1 MSVVDSAAMRL
12 FLKPGMT
19 LMRGLRFRSKIVLM
33 AIVLIAPLSWLT
45 GQALLASHE
54 SLEST
59 RLEARGNPLL
69 RLSLDVIAQIQ
80 KHRGLV
86 HRQLAGDATVEG
98 ELAKTRS
105 DLKASEGALQ
115 AALLERPEFELGTL
129 WQPVRQVIDQMV
141 QGEVPDNAA
150 QSFQL
155 HTEQIE
161 AMRGLITRVAE
172 VSGLL
177 LDPEGPPFHLM
188 HFSVEPLVAWTESL
202 GQLRGR
208 GAALLR
214 QGEAS
219 VDDHAEIVAQVRVLN
234 HVVSSAEDIV
244 AALQRAGEPAPQG
257 FEAALASTRDFV
269 HLAETTFAAGPLT
282 GSAAAYFDAGTGA
295 ITQALG
301 TGQSAIQR
309 LQTLLDERAEHLQ
322 ALWLLQLAV
331 GIGTV
336 LGVAY
341 LTAVFFR
348 TSFGA
353 IGALQRSVNQ
363 LAAGD
368 FALQVRLRGTDEL
381 SVVSQSLD
389 AMTARLSE
397 MVADVRSNSSMVAQA
412 GLSLSADT
420 KALSERTEAQASSLE
435 QTTTSVEEL
444 STAVRKNAQGA
455 EAASGMAARVQSI
468 AEQGG
473 SAIQSAVT
481 AMQDIQS
488 SSSRVQEIVGVIEGL
503 SFQTNILALNAAV
516 EAARAG
522 EQGRGFA
529 VVASEVRSLAQRSA
543 ESAREIKS
551 LIAASSQHVSSGVT
565 QIDGASQ
572 TFAEI
577 VQGIRD
583 VATRVHEIKT
593 STAEQSS
600 GLDQIAQAVRHIDD
614 ITQRNAQMVES
625 AFKSSSQL
633 SGRADMLS
641 KAVSNF
647 KLRQG
652 SADEAFALVHK
663 ALEMYR
669 RAGPA
674 ALAQIT
680 EAANGLSDR
689 DMYVFAFDR
698 QGTYRAFA
706 GKPEKI
712 GTSVRDVQGVNGD
725 KLVKDAFEQAA
736 HGGGWVDYDFANPQT
751 GQLGLKTSYVEPV
764 TPDLVV
770 GCGVYKARGT
780 SEAPAPRGSLA
791 TRSPESRRALP
802 ASTPSLAPA

>member
-1 MSVVDSAAMRL
+1 MSVIDSAAMRL
-12 FLKPGMT
+12 FLKPGMA

-33 AIVLIAPLSWLT
+33 AIVLLAPLSWLT
-45 GQALLASHE
+45 GQALLSSHE
-54 SLEST
+54 LLEST
-59 RLEARGNPLL
+59 RLEARGSPLL
-69 RLSLDVIAQIQ
+69 HLSVDVVAQIQ

-86 HRQLAGDATVEG
+86 NRQLAGDTGVTG

-105 DLKASEGALQ
+105 DLKAAEEALQ
-115 AALLERPEFELGTL
+115 SALLERPEFELGAL
-129 WQPVRQVIDQMV
+129 WQPVRQVIDRLV
-141 QGEVPDNAA
+141 QGEVPGNAA
-150 QSFQL
+150 QSFRL

-161 AMRGLITRVAE
+161 AMRGLITRAAE

-214 QGEAS
+214 KGEAS
-219 VDDHAEIVAQVRVLN
+219 ADDHAEILAQVRVLN
-234 HVVSSAEDIV
+234 EVIASAEEII
-244 AALQRAGEPAPQG
+244 AALKRTGEPAPEG
-257 FEAALASTRDFV
+257 FDAALAATRDYA
-269 HLAETTFAAGPLT
+269 HLAESSLAAGPLN
-282 GSAAAYFDAGTGA
+282 GSAAAYFDAGTAA

-301 TGQSAIQR
+301 TGQSAIHR
-309 LQTLLDERAEHLQ
+309 LQTLLDERAQRLQ
-322 ALWLLQLAV
+322 ALWLIQLAV
-331 GIGTV
+331 SIGTV

-353 IGALQRSVNQ
+353 IGALQRSVNL

-368 FALQVRLRGTDEL
+368 FARQVRLRGTDEL
-381 SVVSQSLD
+381 SVVGQSLD
-389 AMTARLSE
+389 AMTGRLSE

-412 GLSLSADT
+412 GLSLAADT

-435 QTTTSVEEL
+435 QTTASVEDL

-455 EAASGMAARVQSI
+455 EAASGMAARVQAI

-481 AMQDIQS
+481 AMQDIQT

-600 GLDQIAQAVRHIDD
+600 GLDQIAQAVRHIDE

-633 SGRADMLS
+633 SGRAELLS
-641 KAVSNF
+641 AAVSNF

-652 SADEAFALVHK
+652 SADEAFALVRK
-663 ALEMYR
+663 AVEMYR
-669 RAGPA
+669 RSGPA

-680 EAANGLSDR
+680 EATSGLSDR

-698 QGTYRAFA
+698 QGIYRAFA
-706 GKPEKI
+706 GKTEKI
-712 GTSVRDVQGVNGD
+712 GTSVRAVPGVNGD

-736 HGGGWVDYDFANPQT
+736 QGGGWVDYDFANPQT
-751 GQLGLKTSYVEPV
+751 GKLGLKTSYVEPV
-764 TPDLVV
+764 SPDLVI
-770 GCGVYKARGT
+770 GCGVYKARGKSDEPT
-780 SEAPAPRGSLA
+780 VHGMAGMS
-791 TRSPESRRALP
+791 RSDARRTP
-802 ASTPSLAPA
+802 STQAPSLAPA

>member
-1 MSVVDSAAMRL
+1 MNLLDTAPMRVL
-12 FLKPGMT
+12 LKPGMT
-19 LMRGLRFRSKIVLM
+19 LMRRLRFPSKIMLL
-33 AIVLIAPLSWLT
+33 AIVLLAPLSWLT
-45 GQALLASHE
+45 GEALLASHD
-54 SLEST
+54 SLQAT

-69 RLSLDVIAQIQ
+69 RLSLDVVAQTQ

-86 HRQLAGDATVEG
+86 NRRLAGDASVDG
-98 ELAKTRS
+98 ELTKTRS
-105 DLKASEGALQ
+105 DLKAAVGTLQ
-115 AALLERPEFELGTL
+115 LALLERPEFDLGML
-129 WQPVRQVIDQMV
+129 WQPVHLVLDRLA
-141 QGEVPDNAA
+141 QGDVPDNAA
-150 QSFQL
+150 QSFRL

-161 AMRGLITRVAE
+161 AMRRLISRAAE

-188 HFSVEPLVAWTESL
+188 HFTVEPLVVWTESL

-214 QGEAS
+214 KGEAG
-219 VDDHAEIVAQVRVLN
+219 VEDRAEIVAQVRILN
-234 HVVSSAEDIV
+234 QTLSSAEEIV
-244 AALQRAGEPAPQG
+244 AALQRAGEPAPEG
-257 FEAALASTRDFV
+257 FAAALASTRDYV
-269 HLAETTFAAGPLT
+269 RLAEATFAAVPLNAN
-282 GSAAAYFDAGTGA
+282 AAGYFDAGTAA
-295 ITQALG
+295 IAQALG
-301 TGQSAIQR
+301 AGHAATQRLQSLLDDRAQR
-309 LQTLLDERAEHLQ
+309 LQTL
-322 ALWLLQLAV
+322 WLIQLAV

-336 LGVAY
+336 FGAAY
-341 LTAVFFR
+341 LTTVFFR

-353 IGALQRSVNQ
+353 IGALQRSVNL

-368 FALQVRLRGTDEL
+368 FAFQVRLRGTDEL
-381 SVVSQSLD
+381 SVVGNSLD
-389 AMTARLSE
+389 KMTGRLSE

-412 GLSLSADT
+412 GFSLAADT

-435 QTTTSVEEL
+435 QTSASVEEL
-444 STAVRKNAQGA
+444 SGAVRKSAQGA
-455 EAASGMAARVQSI
+455 EAASGMAARVQAI

-481 AMQDIQS
+481 AMQDIQT

-551 LIAASSQHVSSGVT
+551 LIAASSQHVSTGVA
-565 QIDGASQ
+565 QIGGASH

-583 VATRVHEIKT
+583 VASSVREIKT

-600 GLDQIAQAVRHIDD
+600 GLDQIAQAVRHIDE

-633 SGRADMLS
+633 SARADRLS
-641 KAVSNF
+641 AAVSNF

-652 SADEAFALVHK
+652 SADEALALVRK
-663 ALEMYR
+663 AVEMYR

-674 ALAQIT
+674 ALGQIT
-680 EAANGLSDR
+680 AAAGGLSDR

-698 QGTYRAFA
+698 QGIYRAFA
-706 GKPEKI
+706 GKTEKI
-712 GTSVRDVQGVNGD
+712 GTSVREVRGVDGD
-725 KLVKDAFEQAA
+725 KLVRDAFEQAA
-736 HGGGWVDYDFANPQT
+736 NGGGWVDYDFANPQT
-751 GQLGLKTSYVEPV
+751 GSVDLKTSYVEPV
-764 TPDLVV
+764 SPDLVI
-770 GCGVYKARGT
+770 GCGVYKSRGT
-780 SEAPAPRGSLA
+780 SDAPMPRNVMDSAGQQPSRKLPAPVRSLA
-791 TRSPESRRALP
+791 RA
-802 ASTPSLAPA
+802 